1 MKDSLPVACFGC
13 RLAMTENNIGDAES
27 SAQCVRP
34 KSHLQYFNVIASKQ
48 QPKISHS
55 APTQKL
61 QNDIILGLMRK
72 GA

>member
-1 MKDSLPVACFGC
+1 
-13 RLAMTENNIGDAES
+13 MTENNIGGAES

-34 KSHLQYFNVIASKQ
+34 KLHLQYLNVIASKQ

-55 APTQKL
+55 APAQKL
-61 QNDIILGLMRK
+61 QDDIMLKLMRK

>member
-1 MKDSLPVACFGC
+1 MPFDSFGC
-13 RLAMTENNIGDAES
+13 RLAMTENNIGGAES
-27 SAQCVRP
+27 SAQCVRL

-55 APTQKL
+55 APVQKL
-61 QNDIILGLMRK
+61 QNDIMLGLMRK